1 MTITNTLICADE
13 YWQAVEPAYKLVYGD
28 VQDVQLPWEYSDE
41 FRLRN
46 SIYPIYLSL
55 PLHLVRFLGIDT
67 NFVVRCVPYLAHLP
81 IVLITDLYM
90 WRVSRRT
97 V

>member
-1 MTITNTLICADE
+1 
-13 YWQAVEPAYKLVYGD
+13 
-28 VQDVQLPWEYSDE
+28 
-41 FRLRN
+41 
-46 SIYPIYLSL
+46 
-55 PLHLVRFLGIDT
+55 
-67 NFVVRCVPYLAHLP
+67 VPYLAHLP

>member
-1 MTITNTLICADE
+1 
-13 YWQAVEPAYKLVYGD
+13 
-28 VQDVQLPWEYSDE
+28 
-41 FRLRN
+41 
-46 SIYPIYLSL
+46 
-55 PLHLVRFLGIDT
+55 
-67 NFVVRCVPYLAHLP
+67 VVRCVPYLAHLP